1 MKTKLLV
8 ALITCLALTAC
19 SKSESGKDEK
29 KAGEGTT
36 ATQPAQ
42 QGSQPAPAGTPH
54 SMNDDATT
62 TTLAADQNAPAQDAT
77 THAADTEKK
86 VEDMKQDMSNT
97 SSQTQGSDASTT
109 TNNTATDNKADTHS
123 HNED

>member
-8 ALITCLALTAC
+8 ALITCVALTAC
-19 SKSESGKDEK
+19 SKHEGKDEK

-36 ATQPAQ
+36 ATQPAH
-42 QGSQPAPAGTPH
+42 GSQPAAPAGTPH
-54 SMNDDATT
+54 SMNQEP
-62 TTLAADQNAPAQDAT
+62 TTLAADQNALAAAQDAT
-77 THAADTEKK
+77 SNAATDAEKK

-97 SSQTQGSDASTT
+97 SSHVQGSDASTT
-109 TNNTATDNKADTHS
+109 TNNTATDTKADTHS